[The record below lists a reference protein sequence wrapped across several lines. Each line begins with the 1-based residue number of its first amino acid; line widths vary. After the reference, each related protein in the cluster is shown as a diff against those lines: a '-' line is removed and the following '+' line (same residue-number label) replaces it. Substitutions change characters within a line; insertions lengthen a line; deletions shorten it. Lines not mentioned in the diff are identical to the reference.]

1 MLYRLSVH
9 LQWKYLT
16 TDEYIRIF
24 PILRFKNCQLKKSN
38 LININKAAFGGQVD
52 RLLIL
57 SAPIKFDRYICFDSC
72 NALGYIW

>member
-38 LININKAAFGGQVD
+38 LINIIKQHLVVKWTGFSYCQPLSNLTGIFV
-52 RLLIL
+52 LIL
-57 SAPIKFDRYICFDSC
+57 VMH
-72 NALGYIW
+72 